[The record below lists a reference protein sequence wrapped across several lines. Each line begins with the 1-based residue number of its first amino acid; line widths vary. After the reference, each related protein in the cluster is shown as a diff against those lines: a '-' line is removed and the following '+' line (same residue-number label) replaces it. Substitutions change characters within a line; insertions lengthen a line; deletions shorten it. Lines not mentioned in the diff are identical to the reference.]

1 MEKREI
7 IIANAFDIH
16 GLTFIPVIESTLR
29 YWYYNNTLSYY
40 YSGNPVIILV
50 VAKQTVKAFHI
61 SGKELPLEELC
72 SLVPDIAGIV
82 SARPTDSQQIA

>member
-7 IIANAFDIH
+7 IIDNAFDIH
-16 GLTFIPVIESTLR
+16 GLTLIPVIESSLQ

-40 YSGNPVIILV
+40 YSRSPVIILA

-72 SLVPDIAGIV
+72 SLVPDIADIV
-82 SARPTDSQQIA
+82 TNRSANS